1 MAVPLGLIR
10 CELQLSSR
18 TARNMSVNESHRC
31 RWVAHPAAVED
42 TSWCWR
48 YGPLRLMS
56 APMSLP
62 TVSPLCHASGGW
74 ECCPRQIQSSPC
86 LLWWTTFSHGSTDG
100 TAPGLIQFNQLPSHK
115 FDHFVESK
123 NNNFLVHLST
133 SLRHTFQT
141 TMCHVGCCS
150 RVPWAAMVEN
160 NVCPALF
167 LTAGRGSTHSSP
179 SLA

>member
-86 LLWWTTFSHGSTDG
+86 LLWWTTSSHGSTDG

-123 NNNFLVHLST
+123 NNNNFWSFIH
-133 SLRHTFQT
+133 FT
-141 TMCHVGCCS
+141 T
-150 RVPWAAMVEN
+150 PYLPDN
-160 NVCPALF
+160 NVPCWLLQQGPV
-167 LTAGRGSTHSSP
+167 SSNGGEQRLP
-179 SLA
+179 GAFSNSWPWVDTQLS